1 MPGSQTLC
9 CIWRLCRALK
19 EDKSSRKNV
28 LRPFAD
34 LSSSALGA
42 CGVSLAGANSHF
54 SVVTSSALNG
64 YGRYRSANHFVVF
77 GTSCRT
83 KLVKN
88 GKNFL
93 QKLVIYGKM
102 QLGQGKNKKQ
112 KKNEIK

>member
-19 EDKSSRKNV
+19 EDKSSRKN
-28 LRPFAD
+28 
-34 LSSSALGA
+34 
-42 CGVSLAGANSHF
+42 ANSHF

-83 KLVKN
+83 KMVKN

-102 QLGQGKNKKQ
+102 QLRQRKNKKQ